1 MATLSIRTQITIN
14 DVLEAAEQ
22 LPPAEL
28 ETLSRRLLQLQARRK
43 APHLPQREAEILES
57 IAQIGEPE
65 HQSRLQTLTQD
76 MDKRSLSDDEQE

>member
-28 ETLSRRLLQLQARRK
+28 ETLSRCLLQLQARRK